1 MGFIKN
7 YFKAKREKEI
17 EEEIRTKQIKLKRR
31 EIQDEQSQSAM
42 EYHFKD
48 WKKEE
53 QIAEPDGS
61 GNTSIL
67 TGEDA
72 RAFHEY
78 MENPKKY
85 ETPEGK
91 ELMKEALEISKDLR
105 FLHQKKHERSHTYK
119 TEISRL
125 KIRIKELATNYQLA
139 EEQVIND
146 IMK

>member
-1 MGFIKN
+1 M
-7 YFKAKREKEI
+7 
-17 EEEIRTKQIKLKRR
+17 T
-31 EIQDEQSQSAM
+31 
-42 EYHFKD
+42 
-48 WKKEE
+48 
-53 QIAEPDGS
+53 
-61 GNTSIL
+61 IL

-78 MENPKKY
+78 MENPEKH

-105 FLHQKKHERSHTYK
+105 FLHHKEYERSYMYK
-119 TEISRL
+119 IEISRL
-125 KIRIKELATNYQLA
+125 KTRIKELSTNYQLA